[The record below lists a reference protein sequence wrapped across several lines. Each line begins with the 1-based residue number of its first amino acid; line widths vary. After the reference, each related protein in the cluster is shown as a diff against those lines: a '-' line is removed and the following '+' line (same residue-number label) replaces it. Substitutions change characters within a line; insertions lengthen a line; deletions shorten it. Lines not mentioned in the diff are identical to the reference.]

1 MLENVETKRCPA
13 AGTCAERDNLVKL
26 VIFSIFMGFELF
38 RLYLSE
44 ESVLNKELVDL
55 LLPTIIQVP
64 FLPAFFFI

>member
-1 MLENVETKRCPA
+1 M
-13 AGTCAERDNLVKL
+13 D
-26 VIFSIFMGFELF
+26 FELF

-64 FLPAFFFI
+64 FLPAFFHLKVYFRPQTEFSTTME